1 MKEYLVPQ
9 KKLLK
14 KFQGMGKPP
23 PTREL
28 CCENDSDNDNDDNNV
43 TVSDEHV
50 TPPPN
55 HEALHCNQ
63 PQPFIV
69 QS

>member
-1 MKEYLVPQ
+1 
-9 KKLLK
+9 
-14 KFQGMGKPP
+14 MGKPP

-28 CCENDSDNDNDDNNV
+28 CCENDSDNDNAQEEFE
-43 TVSDEHV
+43 VSDEHV

-63 PQPFIV
+63 PL
-69 QS
+69 

>member
-1 MKEYLVPQ
+1 
-9 KKLLK
+9 
-14 KFQGMGKPP
+14 MGKPP

-28 CCENDSDNDNDDNNV
+28 CRENDSDNDDDDSND

-50 TPPPN
+50 MPPPN

-69 QS
+69 QSRLLQVFHPPQNTEPLRF